1 MSAQETLSAGGR
13 FSKLIVA
20 GMRVLTEFHMIE
32 TGKPSEARRPSAWN
46 RDEYTLIERLVARQ
60 GLSRDEAVRT
70 AGDYRKGK
78 RVEIDPAL
86 MEGLDSI

>member
-1 MSAQETLSAGGR
+1 
-13 FSKLIVA
+13 
-20 GMRVLTEFHMIE
+20 MIE
-32 TGKPSEARRPSAWN
+32 MRKPEQTR
-46 RDEYTLIERLVARQ
+46 RDESTLIERLVDRQ

-70 AGDYRKGK
+70 VGDYRKGK

>member
-1 MSAQETLSAGGR
+1 
-13 FSKLIVA
+13 
-20 GMRVLTEFHMIE
+20 MIE
-32 TGKPSEARRPSAWN
+32 TGKSDESRFSFATN
-46 RDEYTLIERLVARQ
+46 RDESTLIERLVVRQ

-70 AGDYRKGK
+70 VGDFRSGK

>member
-20 GMRVLTEFHMIE
+20 GMRALTEFQMIE
-32 TGKPSEARRPSAWN
+32 TGKPSDARRPSAWN

-70 AGDYRKGK
+70 VGDYRKGK